1 MLLLLL
7 TWRHSLRTD
16 CRHRHARTAGTSYDG
31 LLAVHVLQWWTRN
44 GTGHN
49 LARYSLRWLMQM
61 RWHPLALLNRQLLR
75 LWLLLLLL
83 LLTTHSRS
91 SGRTNVVQLGQADG
105 LILLV
110 HLRRL
115 LRKHLAADG
124 RSHGLDQ
131 LLLADQMNRLHVS

>member
-1 MLLLLL
+1 MLLLL
-7 TWRHSLRTD
+7 TWRHSLGTD
-16 CRHRHARTAGTSYDG
+16 RRHRHTRTAGTSYDG

-61 RWHPLALLNRQLLR
+61 RWQTLALLNRQLLR

-83 LLTTHSRS
+83 ATCGRS
-91 SGRTNVVQLGQADG
+91 SDRTNVIQLGQTDG
-105 LILLV
+105 LVLLV
-110 HLRRL
+110 HLGRL

-131 LLLADQMNRLHVS
+131 LLLADQMDRLHVS

>member
-7 TWRHSLRTD
+7 TWHHPLGTD
-16 CRHRHARTAGTSYDG
+16 RRHRHARTAGTSYDG
-31 LLAVHVLQWWTRN
+31 LLTVHVLQWWTRN

-61 RWHPLALLNRQLLR
+61 RWQTLALLNSQLLR

-83 LLTTHSRS
+83 LTGCSRS
-91 SGRTNVVQLGQADG
+91 NVIQLGQTDG
-105 LILLV
+105 LVLLV

-115 LRKHLAADG
+115 LRKHLAANG